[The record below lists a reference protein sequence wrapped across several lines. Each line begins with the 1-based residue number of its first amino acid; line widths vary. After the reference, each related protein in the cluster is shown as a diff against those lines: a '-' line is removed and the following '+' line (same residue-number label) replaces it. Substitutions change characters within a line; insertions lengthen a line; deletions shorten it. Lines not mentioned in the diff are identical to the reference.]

1 MPIQQV
7 QLEEVKMDVVSDETL
22 ERIGGSLYI
31 QTSLSYCTICSCNLL
46 ACG

>member
-31 QTSLSYCTICSCNLL
+31 QTSLSYCSICSCNWQ